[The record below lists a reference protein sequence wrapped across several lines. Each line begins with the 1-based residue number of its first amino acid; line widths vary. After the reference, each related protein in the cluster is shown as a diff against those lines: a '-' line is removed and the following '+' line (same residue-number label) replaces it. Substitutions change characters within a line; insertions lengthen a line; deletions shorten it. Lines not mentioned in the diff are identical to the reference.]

1 MGLTWV
7 WVCTLVGAREG
18 DISLS
23 ACGREVSNIITAGH
37 FANSGA
43 FNQNFPV
50 VTCRCESQTIKKA
63 EP

>member
-43 FNQNFPV
+43 FNQNFF
-50 VTCRCESQTIKKA
+50 Q
-63 EP
+63 

>member
-23 ACGREVSNIITAGH
+23 ACGREVSNITAGH

-43 FNQNFPV
+43 FNQNFF
-50 VTCRCESQTIKKA
+50 Q
-63 EP
+63 